1 MVEGGH
7 YPRNRPPTLG
17 TTLVDFYH
25 YPVTVWAYSTPQPNT
40 EVPPPTG
47 GRRWGRVSNTSNEDL
62 KDGHLVQQATDL
74 VQQVNH
80 LVFKHTQICFNW
92 QERICM
98 FFFFF
103 FFFFFLLHFPH
114 VINNFDTKHD
124 SLTMHSHFLLF
135 YVNTSLEV
143 FPRSRIKELLSRHC
157 WSIQETQI

>member
-7 YPRNRPPTLG
+7 HPRNRPPTLG

-80 LVFKHTQICFNW
+80 LVFKHTQICFSW

-103 FFFFFLLHFPH
+103 CCCCCFF
-114 VINNFDTKHD
+114 T
-124 SLTMHSHFLLF
+124 
-135 YVNTSLEV
+135 
-143 FPRSRIKELLSRHC
+143 LLSTCNKQFWYKTWFTDHAFTFFIVLC
-157 WSIQETQI
+157 EYFTWSLCYFQEAG